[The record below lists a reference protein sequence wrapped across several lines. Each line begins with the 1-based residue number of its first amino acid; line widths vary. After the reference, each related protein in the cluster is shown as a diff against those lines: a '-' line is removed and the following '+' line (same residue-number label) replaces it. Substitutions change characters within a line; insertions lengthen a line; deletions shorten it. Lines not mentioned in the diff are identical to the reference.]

1 MWVEKHITRQ
11 ESPKGYYYP
20 LLKAEK
26 STKLTRGII
35 QTSWSGLKLGMLK
48 WVLVSHFSLSVHNP
62 GDNFCSQR
70 TWNSSYLSRFIITHR
85 DICNPFYVIFLLL
98 LYILYVMSLTETILI
113 LSCSRQQMLYK
124 CFVVWSLTLFSS
136 ALQKTKSKIP
146 KIQVTYLRLDLVHF
160 CYWQN

>member
-1 MWVEKHITRQ
+1 M
-11 ESPKGYYYP
+11 G
-20 LLKAEK
+20 LKAYNKTGK
-26 STKLTRGII
+26 SKRILLSTAKSRKINQTDKRYNPDKLV
-35 QTSWSGLKLGMLK
+35 WSEIGNAEM
-48 WVLVSHFSLSVHNP
+48 VLVSHFSLWVHNS

-113 LSCSRQQMLYK
+113 LSCSRHQILYK
-124 CFVVWSLTLFSS
+124 CFVIWSLTLFSS